1 MNPSENKPVM
11 SVRTAVALG
20 LLAAVSFGAAT
31 KLEIWRSDTKS
42 VQAQAVVK
50 DRLEKLEQTRD
61 GMAKEAASYRWI
73 NKADGVV
80 QIPIRRAM
88 EVIQPE
94 LLASKARRSSVP
106 VLLPTAAPADASSS
120 TSKEG
125 Q

>member
-1 MNPSENKPVM
+1 M

-20 LLAAVSFGAAT
+20 LLAVVSFGAAT
-31 KLEIWRSDTKS
+31 KLEIWRTDTQS
-42 VQAQAVVK
+42 VQAQTIVNE
-50 DRLEKLEQTRD
+50 RLEKLQQTRE

-94 LLASKARRSSVP
+94 LQASTARRSSVP
-106 VLLPTAAPADASSS
+106 VLLPATAPVEVPAIQ
-120 TSKEG
+120 EG

>member
-1 MNPSENKPVM
+1 MNSPENKPVM

-20 LLAAVSFGAAT
+20 LLAVVSFGAAT
-31 KLEIWRSDTKS
+31 KLEIWRTDTQS
-42 VQAQAVVK
+42 VQAQTIVNE
-50 DRLEKLEQTRD
+50 RLEKLQQTRE

-94 LLASKARRSSVP
+94 LQASTARRSSVP
-106 VLLPTAAPADASSS
+106 VLLPAAAPVEVPAIQ
-120 TSKEG
+120 EG